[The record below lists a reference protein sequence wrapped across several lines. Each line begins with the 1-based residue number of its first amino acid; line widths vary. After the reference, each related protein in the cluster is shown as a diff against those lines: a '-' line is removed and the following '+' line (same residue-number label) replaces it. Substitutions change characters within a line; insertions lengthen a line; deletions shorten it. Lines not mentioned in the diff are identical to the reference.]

1 MKNSIT
7 KFDNFQE
14 NYDESEFL
22 ILDNLFYTS
31 NNKSEY
37 EMLADLFNDDES
49 KEKVILNEFDSNS
62 SHKSK

>member
-7 KFDNFQE
+7 KFDNYNE

-22 ILDNLFYTS
+22 ILDNLFSTS

-37 EMLADLFNDDES
+37 EMLADLFSDEKS
-49 KEKVILNEFDSNS
+49 KEKVILN
-62 SHKSK
+62 

>member
-14 NYDESEFL
+14 NYDESEFE
-22 ILDNLFYTS
+22 ILDNLFSTS

-37 EMLADLFNDDES
+37 EMLADLFSDEKS
-49 KEKVILNEFDSNS
+49 KEKVILNENEEN
-62 SHKSK
+62 

>member
-7 KFDNFQE
+7 KFDNYNE

-22 ILDNLFYTS
+22 ILDNLFSTS

-37 EMLADLFNDDES
+37 EMLADLFSDEKS
-49 KEKVILNEFDSNS
+49 KEKVILNENEEN
-62 SHKSK
+62 

>member
-7 KFDNFQE
+7 KFDNYNE

-22 ILDNLFYTS
+22 ILDNLFSTS

-62 SHKSK
+62 SYKSK